1 MKLHMDWTD
10 RVLLIALTILGIANA
25 TDSDTSNGWRLGGT
39 FMPAALACSV
49 IRAAR
54 RKRRR
59 QRAERQALL
68 TRLDRLMRR
77 EVKRR

>member
-25 TDSDTSNGWRLGGT
+25 TDSDTSNGWRLWGI
-39 FMPAALACSV
+39 FMPAALAYSV
-49 IRAAR
+49 IRDAR